1 MLRYVLFWRKSWK
14 GDGENSKGG
23 EIRMKK
29 FLSLVLALVMT
40 MSLVTVSAGAKD
52 FGDSADLSGE
62 AYEEAVNVMSE
73 MGIIDGY
80 SDGDFRPQGTLT
92 RQAAAKII
100 ACMMLGKTTAESLGT
115 QAAPFKDVPAGS
127 SFAGYIAF
135 CVERGLISGYADGT
149 FRPTGTL
156 TGFAFL
162 KMLLGALGY
171 DQSIEGYTGTNW
183 TVNVA
188 GRAYEIGLTDG
199 NDNFV
204 GSKACTREEAALYA
218 VNTLQA
224 TLVEYENKGSSITIN
239 GIEVVQGASAPTYV
253 TSSIY
258 NQATSINDDKDNASG
273 DYTVEFAERYQTD
286 LRLDAE
292 TDAFERPARVWSWKG
307 EEIGT
312 YVDYSLMVAEYT
324 TAVTG
329 KEMYDVVGK
338 TAFKDYD
345 FSSFVDGEDDDFYKD
360 ISRNNDTDLD
370 KTADGALTQVF
381 VNSDDKEVIITVV
394 NTYLA
399 KATADYNDKKDTIT
413 LEVYGDTLSGSIK
426 NQTLSGEDFAIADME
441 ADDFVLVTYSDR
453 DDEIQ
458 SIDDVEILSDVEISK
473 FSTSGT
479 KVTAVT
485 VDGTKYNDSAKLDY
499 DDAVLDDYTD
509 SNLKDTTYNVY
520 LDSYGYVIGVDIVDE
535 VNKYVFITGIDP
547 QDSNLTTK
555 NFDANAIFLDGT
567 SGVISVKNTDA
578 VSNLDSPV
586 VNKWFTYTVNSSDV
600 YTLKEITYGNVGTND
615 VGQYHHNATRSG
627 SDLTD
632 NVIDHRHISLKGA
645 DNGAYSKVY
654 GTDDTVYLLAEL
666 DKVHTNTQDYAV
678 ISDVDEVVT
687 GIDNASFEL
696 YTITDARDEAKAT
709 NGTASAN
716 NTSSGAYPLY
726 DDNGDIIAVV
736 VVGESDS
743 ISENIAYLMTDG
755 LEDESYDKSTEQWT
769 WTRKAIINGEEV
781 LLTEVGD
788 DNESVLED
796 YDESTG
802 RWVTVKY
809 DANGNV
815 KDLEKRDTI
824 GSLNGA
830 VTEIEKSDD
839 TIVVAINDV
848 TNDYTLKGKTL
859 FDATTRK
866 EGFRIDENV
875 NIALSQIVKKN
886 RTTEYYT
893 GVTELKN
900 ILEELNGNKD
910 GHLYDFNAV
919 IEDGRAVAVV
929 IYDHLGDGSDTTGP
943 NGQPVKKGSLEL
955 TGVSY
960 DTDGYKVD
968 FKVTKEIKGADY
980 YSVVIT
986 TESGAKVASV
996 TKNFQNPGY
1005 TWTVGTTNSLK
1016 AESGEKAAEELKIV
1030 VNFYDDNDNVLA
1042 TAEDFLVI
1050 ETNP

>member
-1 MLRYVLFWRKSWK
+1 
-14 GDGENSKGG
+14 
-23 EIRMKK
+23 MKK

-115 QAAPFKDVPAGS
+115 SAAPFKDVPAGS

-324 TAVTG
+324 TSVTG
-329 KEMYDVVGK
+329 KELYDAIGK
-338 TAFKDYD
+338 TAYDKYD
-345 FSSFVDGEDDDFYKD
+345 FYSYVDGDESDLYKD
-360 ISRNNDTDLD
+360 IARNNKGDIDETGN
-370 KTADGALTQVF
+370 GALTQAF
-381 VNSDDKEVIITVV
+381 VDVDDETVVVTVV

-399 KATADYNDKKDTIT
+399 QANADYNEKKDTVS
-413 LEVYGDTLSGSIK
+413 LKVYLDADGDNKTV
-426 NQTLSGEDFAIADME
+426 SGEDFNIADVVE
-441 ADDFVLVTYSDR
+441 DEFFLVTYADNAV
-453 DDEIQ
+453 Q
-458 SIDDVEILSDVEISK
+458 SIDDVEIISETNIDR
-473 FSTSGT
+473 FSAGKGGS
-479 KVTAVT
+479 VT
-485 VDGTKYNDSAKLDY
+485 VDGTKYSYNMAAAY
-499 DDAVLDDYTD
+499 DADVLEDYTTEGG
-509 SNLKDTTYNVY
+509 SVTNLKDTTYNIY
-520 LDSYGYVIGVDIVDE
+520 LDQYGYVIGIDIVDK
-535 VNKYVFITGIDP
+535 VNNYVFITGV
-547 QDSNLTTK
+547 DSNSSNLSNKTW
-555 NFDANAIFLDGT
+555 DANALFLDGT
-567 SGVISVKNTDA
+567 SDVIEVKNNGEVQA
-578 VSNLDSPV
+578 APV
-586 VNKWFTYTVNSSDV
+586 VNSWYTYTVSNSDV
-600 YTLKEITYGNVGTND
+600 YTLTKVND
-615 VGQYHHNATRSG
+615 SNAVLSDDDDEYDIGQKWSNASEA
-627 SDLTD
+627 
-632 NVIDHRHISLKGA
+632 NKKIDAKHISLQGI
-645 DNGAYSKVY
+645 DTDTRVY
-654 GTDDTVYLLAEL
+654 GNEDTIYLLGALE
-666 DKVHTNTQDYAV
+666 KVTKGGVDYTV
-678 ISDVDEVVT
+678 INDVDEVVT
-687 GIDNASFEL
+687 GVENAAFEL
-696 YTITDARDEAKAT
+696 YTRSDARDEAEAT
-709 NGTASAN
+709 LGTASN
-716 NTSSGAYPLY
+716 ENTSSGAYGLY
-726 DDNGDIIAVV
+726 GDDGYLIAVV
-736 VVGESDS
+736 VVGESSS
-743 ISENIAYLMTDG
+743 ISKDVAYVISDDID
-755 LEDESYDKSTEQWT
+755 EESYDRTTELWT
-769 WTRKAIINGEEV
+769 WTREVIIDGQSV
-781 LLTEVGD
+781 MLTEQNDTGV
-788 DNESVLED
+788 SVLDDSKITEK
-796 YDESTG
+796 
-802 RWVTVKY
+802 WVTVNY
-809 DANGNV
+809 DANGFV
-815 KDLEKRDTI
+815 KSVDLFTTSDDEYANSI
-824 GSLNGA
+824 AGA
-830 VTEIEKSDD
+830 VSKVEADEEL
-839 TIVVAINDV
+839 VVVQIANELKHE
-848 TNDYTLKGKTL
+848 YTLKGSTLYDETSGKLGFLVASDVNVVLKQEVDSKTE
-859 FDATTRK
+859 TTY
-866 EGFRIDENV
+866 D
-875 NIALSQIVKKN
+875 
-886 RTTEYYT
+886 T
-893 GVTELKN
+893 GVDTLKS
-900 ILEELNGNKD
+900 ILEDLNED
-910 GHLYDFNAV
+910 GANYEFNAI
-919 IEDGRAVAVV
+919 IEDGRATTV
-929 IYDHLGDGSDTTGP
+929 IILDETPDKDHDSPDGK
-943 NGQPVKKGSLEL
+943 PVKKGSLEL